1 VRVRQFGNSQEKAKV
16 YAAVAKKYPGL
27 AERSSL
33 ESVREKAKEKK
44 AGVKRYQR
52 LVDAASKAG
61 KSHQYKSPNLRK
73 HLGKGQEYK
82 AALPPARKGSYQNPW
97 LQPAGAK
104 TSSALP
110 MALGA
115 LVGAGSGAAGSLMA
129 GRGADDSRKQLAA
142 LQAEKQ
148 DSFAYAMR
156 LAKAKMQLAGA
167 ELSEAHPAKAA
178 LMGGVGGAMTG
189 AAVGPQMARMGRNIK
204 DLAG

>member
-1 VRVRQFGNSQEKAKV
+1 MMGM
-16 YAAVAKKYPGL
+16 
-27 AERSSL
+27 
-33 ESVREKAKEKK
+33 
-44 AGVKRYQR
+44 
-52 LVDAASKAG
+52 
-61 KSHQYKSPNLRK
+61 
-73 HLGKGQEYK
+73 
-82 AALPPARKGSYQNPW
+82 
-97 LQPAGAK
+97 K
-104 TSSALP
+104 TSAALP

-178 LMGGVGGAMTG
+178 LMGSVGGAMTG